1 MVSLFPGRTFSPLL
15 PPLSSAPFHCC
26 FWDAAMSSPAAQY
39 DDNLPVK
46 VVIIGDSGVGKTA
59 ITQRFV
65 DDTFSE
71 TTAASVGGKLI
82 SNAQFI
88 GIMIILLEVETFWGK
103 KLKILE
109 KPRFSCYYFILW
121 GC

>member
-1 MVSLFPGRTFSPLL
+1 
-15 PPLSSAPFHCC
+15 
-26 FWDAAMSSPAAQY
+26 MSSPAAQY

-88 GIMIILLEVETFWGK
+88 GIMIILLQVETFE
-103 KLKILE
+103 KLEYKTENVRKTTVFYVLLFMAMLIVL
-109 KPRFSCYYFILW
+109 F
-121 GC
+121 G

>member
-1 MVSLFPGRTFSPLL
+1 
-15 PPLSSAPFHCC
+15 
-26 FWDAAMSSPAAQY
+26 MSSPAAQY

-71 TTAASVGGKLI
+71 TTAMSVGGKLI
-82 SNAQFI
+82 SKAQFM
-88 GIMIILLEVETFWGK
+88 GIMIILLQVETFEKLEYKTENVRKTTVFYVLLFLWRCLLFFLVK
-103 KLKILE
+103 K
-109 KPRFSCYYFILW
+109 FYFFLAAGSVIMFYDRNS
-121 GC
+121 